1 MSEQGKLNEETA
13 EETAKEQESALSEA
27 NPDNCILN
35 KSESSEVEEKEEKLS
50 DGKTEL
56 QVRKEQLTGTLNSSV
71 LPLPFH
77 FYDLFH
83 CLRFPYCFPHD
94 FEALYLFFSF

>member
-27 NPDNCILN
+27 NPDNCILS

-50 DGKTEL
+50 DAKTEL
-56 QVRKEQLTGTLNSSV
+56 QVRKEQWMGTLNSNV

-77 FYDLFH
+77 FCDCFH
-83 CLRFPYCFPHD
+83 CLRFPYYFPHN
-94 FEALYLFFSF
+94 FETLFFSFS

>member
-1 MSEQGKLNEETA
+1 MSEQGKLSQETA
-13 EETAKEQESALSEA
+13 EEAAKEHETAISEA

-35 KSESSEVEEKEEKLS
+35 KSESSEVEEKEEKLG
-50 DGKTEL
+50 DAKTEL
-56 QVRKEQLTGTLNSSV
+56 QVRQEQCMGALSTSL

-83 CLRFPYCFPHD
+83 CLRFPY
-94 FEALYLFFSF
+94 FFLS